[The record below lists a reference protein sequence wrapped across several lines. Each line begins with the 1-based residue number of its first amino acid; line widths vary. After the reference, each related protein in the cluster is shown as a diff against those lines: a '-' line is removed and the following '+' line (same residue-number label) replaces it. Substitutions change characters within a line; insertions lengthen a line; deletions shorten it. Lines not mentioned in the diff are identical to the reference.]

1 MQTPQDPEDTQ
12 DPGDFSPPK
21 GFSKNPFEKMKN
33 LLGNITEGFGKS
45 KTPKKEIGIEPPS
58 GSPSSSDPLK
68 KSAQNKLFQVPLRLF
83 AAADKMLENLI
94 GKLPSSIGSGLQ
106 THRTKILTVLLILI
120 FVFGAKHFFFAGKGA
135 AKVSLEEVMKQKEQ
149 KPADAIISVKG
160 FKIGRFNFEDS
171 LNALGTIK
179 GAMEFKLSFEV
190 PGTISSINYRE
201 GERYEE
207 GALLISLKQDDILL
221 RLKRAQAEYN
231 KTQAQAQI
239 AQQKV
244 EENEKLFAM
253 GAVPK
258 TTLENVKLEHESSK
272 FESEANRLEMKANE
286 AMLEKSNLYAPS
298 AGMIGELNIEEG
310 ETVTQNTLLGTH
322 IMTEYVYAE
331 FGVVE
336 RDVNKIALG
345 QKARVFVDA
354 YPDKTFDGV
363 IENVAPI
370 VAGTSRTATAKV
382 RIENPDRLL
391 LPGMFARIRILLYS
405 KKNTLVVPTDAVQ
418 GKAGEQFVYV
428 VHSGKGPLIKQS
440 EKKIAAGG
448 PDGAAIPLPGSAGE
462 KPETEQPQLQPE
474 DNDKGAPGGSSEKAA
489 QGKVLPQ
496 ETKKSSKKNKDKKSG
511 VVEAVQEPEKKEE
524 DLTVKKRPI
533 TVGYTRPD
541 YTQIDAG
548 LSEGEVIAVSGLER
562 LEDNKKVRLLETQEA
577 EI

>member
-1 MQTPQDPEDTQ
+1 MQTPLDPEE
-12 DPGDFSPPK
+12 FAPPK
-21 GFSKNPFEKMKN
+21 GSSKNPFEKIKD
-33 LLGNITEGFGKS
+33 LLSGISARFK
-45 KTPKKEIGIEPPS
+45 KTPGGKKEIGIEKPAS
-58 GSPSSSDPLK
+58 RGSI
-68 KSAQNKLFQVPLRLF
+68 F
-83 AAADKMLENLI
+83 AAVSRLLGPVFSIGKNFFWAVDRLI
-94 GKLPSSIGSGLQ
+94 EGLLKKLPSGLGAKAQ
-106 THRTKILTVLLILI
+106 PYRTKVLAVIFILI
-120 FVFGAKHFFFAGKGA
+120 ALFSVKNILFSGKEKG
-135 AKVSLEEVMKQKEQ
+135 KISLEEAMKQKEQ
-149 KPADAIISVKG
+149 KPADAIIPVKG

-190 PGTISSINYRE
+190 PGTVSSINYRE

-239 AQQKV
+239 AKQKV

-310 ETVTQNTLLGTH
+310 ETITQNTLLGTH

-363 IENVAPI
+363 IENVAPV
-370 VAGTSRTATAKV
+370 VAGSSRTATVKV

-391 LPGMFARIRILLYS
+391 LPGMFTRIRILLYS
-405 KKNTLVVPTDAVQ
+405 KKNTLVVPSDAVQ
-418 GKAGEQFVYV
+418 GKEGEQFVYV
-428 VHSGKGPLIKQS
+428 VHSGQGPLIKQS
-440 EKKIAAGG
+440 AKKDAASQLAASAEK
-448 PDGAAIPLPGSAGE
+448 GAS
-462 KPETEQPQLQPE
+462 TEQPQLQPDGNE
-474 DNDKGAPGGSSEKAA
+474 KGEPGVSSDKAA
-489 QGKVLPQ
+489 KEKMTAAQN
-496 ETKKSSKKNKDKKSG
+496 SSKKKDKKSG
-511 VVEAVQEPEKKEE
+511 AGEAVVEPEKEE
-524 DLTVKKRPI
+524 ELTVKKRPI

-562 LEDNKKVRLLETQEA
+562 LEDSKKVRLLETQEA